1 MKELANVLKVV
12 GVLKISNNYLKIMF
26 SIFYHVFKFVL

>member
-12 GVLKISNNYLKIMF
+12 GVLKKKISNNYLKTVF
-26 SIFYHVFKFVL
+26 SVFLTICSI